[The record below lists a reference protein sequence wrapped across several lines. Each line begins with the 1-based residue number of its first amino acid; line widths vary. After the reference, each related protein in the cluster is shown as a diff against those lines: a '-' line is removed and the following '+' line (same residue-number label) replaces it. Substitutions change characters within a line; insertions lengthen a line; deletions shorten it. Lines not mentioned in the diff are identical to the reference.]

1 MQSAHAP
8 RAARAAAA
16 GASNSVDGTVGKP
29 SARLAFAASKRSF
42 KRLLEGSRGQSVLQ
56 VPDLVVSQTSQKQS
70 HSTANR
76 KMIPCSTTGHRVLV
90 ATEEP

>member
-42 KRLLEGSRGQSVLQ
+42 KRLLEGSRDRAYSRFPTLSFLRLLKNSFLQ
-56 VPDLVVSQTSQKQS
+56 HGKQKDDPMF
-70 HSTANR
+70 HN
-76 KMIPCSTTGHRVLV
+76 
-90 ATEEP
+90 